1 LTSPDTVNN
10 TTTYPLVGAGS
21 EHRKVPN
28 KIIIIIIIIIINKL
42 KKTAPTVD
50 AGPQPCKS
58 EVNKRKQQAPNQ

>member
-10 TTTYPLVGAGS
+10 TTTYPLAGAGS

-28 KIIIIIIIIIINKL
+28 KIIIIIIIIINKL